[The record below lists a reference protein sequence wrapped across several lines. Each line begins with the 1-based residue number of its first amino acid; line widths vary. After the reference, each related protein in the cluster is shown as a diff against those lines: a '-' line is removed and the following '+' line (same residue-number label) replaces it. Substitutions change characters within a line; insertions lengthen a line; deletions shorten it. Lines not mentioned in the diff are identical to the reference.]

1 MAPPFEQERSSDERD
16 AKISFS
22 LDAIGL
28 TTHPG
33 WASQQVYCMF
43 SWESRTKPLFDTGIL
58 GGGLMRTILLINLSL
73 FGILC
78 SKMACLLDDKGEQLL
93 QNRRFRVYQLGVKL
107 KTSPSSHVKPLNLKI
122 YQRPTDVHFNIQL
135 RFSTN
140 FLRLTQQI
148 LEKHP
153 PQKMG
158 EKNNH
163 QPTNPYGYW
172 QNQPC

>member
-1 MAPPFEQERSSDERD
+1 
-16 AKISFS
+16 
-22 LDAIGL
+22 
-28 TTHPG
+28 
-33 WASQQVYCMF
+33 
-43 SWESRTKPLFDTGIL
+43 
-58 GGGLMRTILLINLSL
+58 MRTILLINLSL

-122 YQRPTDVHFNIQL
+122 YQRPTDAHFNIQL

-153 PQKMG
+153 PKKSG
-158 EKNNH
+158 RKKLIIN
-163 QPTNPYGYW
+163 QPTLMDIGKINSVESVPEVPTSPHPTSPGRGSDKAIAVGDCGATRGHGELLGASQLRW
-172 QNQPC
+172 CHWPTN